1 MFKRIIEDK
10 KNYKSKDIATVPINK
25 TIIHPITLNKINT
38 KEFKNPICLTK
49 MHISNNKLNTFSNY
63 ICNGENKYKQYIQL
77 PPISLNSSDLLEIYE
92 INNIDELNDWI
103 KKNIYEYTYLTLA
116 RVLSCWIIN
125 NSDSLKLYKK
135 KLEDIYLFYISK
147 NIIDLKKSN
156 DEEKIIKFIND
167 WIDNYTADK
176 DSNIVNELL
185 IYIKKNIK

>member
-1 MFKRIIEDK
+1 MFKRIIKDEK
-10 KNYKSKDIATVPINK
+10 SYTSKDIVTVPINK

-63 ICNGENKYKQYIQL
+63 ICNGENKYKQFIQL
-77 PPISLNSSDLLEIYE
+77 PPISLNSSDLLEMYN

-103 KKNIYEYTYLTLA
+103 NKNIYEYTYLTLA

-135 KLEDIYLFYISK
+135 KLGEIYLFYISK
-147 NIIDLKKSN
+147 NIYDLKKSS